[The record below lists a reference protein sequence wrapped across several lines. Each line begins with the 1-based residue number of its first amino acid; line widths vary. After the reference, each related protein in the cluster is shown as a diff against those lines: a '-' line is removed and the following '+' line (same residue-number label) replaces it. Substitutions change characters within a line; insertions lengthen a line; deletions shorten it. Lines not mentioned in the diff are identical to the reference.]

1 MRMAVAKV
9 VLEARRKNERV
20 KCCDVIAHQMDG
32 NGDFSVM
39 KIDEYGLRI
48 GFLSP
53 YFYFCDG
60 KLTNVC
66 GNPIALRFWMKFK
79 GGYGTI

>member
-1 MRMAVAKV
+1 MRMAAAKV

-20 KCCDVIAHQMDG
+20 KCCDGITHQMDG
-32 NGDFSVM
+32 NGDFAVM

-53 YFYFCDG
+53 YFVFAMVNRRMFVAT
-60 KLTNVC
+60 L
-66 GNPIALRFWMKFK
+66 LH
-79 GGYGTI
+79 